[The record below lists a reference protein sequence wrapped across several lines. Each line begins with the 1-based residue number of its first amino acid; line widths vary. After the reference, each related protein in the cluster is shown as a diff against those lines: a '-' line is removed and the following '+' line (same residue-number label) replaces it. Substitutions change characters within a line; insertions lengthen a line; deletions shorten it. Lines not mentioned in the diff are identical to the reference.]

1 MSQLAS
7 LNSKVFSGNND
18 YYAYLQKINKFPILS
33 LEEERSLAFDLRNKS
48 DVLAAQKLVTS
59 HLRLVVKIALTYK
72 NYGLSMM
79 DVISEGNIG
88 LMKAVK
94 KFDIDKGFRLST
106 YAMWWIRAQIQEY
119 ILQSWSLVKI
129 GTTIGQKK
137 LFFNL
142 NKIKNKILSYDQKHV
157 TKAQIADIS
166 KQLGVL
172 EKDVVNMEQRLS
184 CGDVYLYDAIPNSN
198 SEDENCLMDVL
209 PDENELPDEVCA
221 AKQEKE
227 QRNKLLYQAV
237 NSLND
242 REKAIIMSRKLSDS
256 PLTLEQLSKNHNIS
270 KERVRQIEARS
281 LEKMKIY
288 FADHVCN

>member
-1 MSQLAS
+1 MSQLAL
-7 LNSKVFSGNND
+7 LNSKISSSNND
-18 YYAYLQKINKFPILS
+18 YYAYLKKINKFPILS
-33 LEEERSLAFDLRNKS
+33 LQEERELAANLRDNS

-106 YAMWWIRAQIQEY
+106 YAMWWIKAQIQEY

-142 NKIKNKILSYDQKHV
+142 KKIKNKLLTYDQKYITKEQV
-157 TKAQIADIS
+157 TDIS

-172 EKDVVNMEQRLS
+172 ESEVVNMEQRLS
-184 CGDVYLYDAIPNSN
+184 CGDVYLYDSVTGADA
-198 SEDENCLMDVL
+198 EDEKYLIDVL
-209 PDENELPDEVCA
+209 PDQNHLPDEA
-221 AKQEKE
+221 YAIKQEKE
-227 QRNKLLYQAV
+227 QKNQLLYQAI
-237 NSLND
+237 NSLNE
-242 REKAIIMSRKLSDS
+242 REKHIIMSRKLANH
-256 PLTLEQLSKNHNIS
+256 PLTLEELSKDYNIS
-270 KERVRQIEARS
+270 KERVRQIEVKS
-281 LEKMKIY
+281 LAKIKDY
-288 FADHVCN
+288 FIKQQSN